1 MEARVLSHAAPL
13 LLVEDEPLLALA
25 LSDELERAN
34 FAVHLCSSG
43 YEAITRLASESECA
57 ALVTD
62 INLGEGPDGWEV
74 ARFARAR
81 FPAVSVIYVTGSDY
95 RDHALFGTSGSILL
109 EKPVDPR
116 RLVSTLHERI
126 GQLPCASETGHW
138 DDPLALRI
146 ADRVRA
152 LAWGSASRATRR

>member
-25 LSDELERAN
+25 LLDELESAN
-34 FAVHLCSSG
+34 FSVHLCSSG
-43 YEAITRLASESECA
+43 HEALTRLAAESECA

-74 ARFARAR
+74 ARFARAK
-81 FPAVSVIYVTGSDY
+81 FPAVSVVYVTGSDY
-95 RDHALFGTSGSILL
+95 RDHALFGTSGSVLL

-126 GQLPCASETGHW
+126 GHLPCASETAHP
-138 DDPLALRI
+138 DDRVPLRMAE
-146 ADRVRA
+146 RVRA